1 VTSPATSTP
10 AAATW
15 HTPTPGPI
23 AVLTRPGDMRTLTR
37 TLRSY
42 ASRHPDTAWVHPN
55 VGRNRD
61 ALSNLGQD
69 LLDAIGVVGLTTPRT
84 VGERHLLRP
93 LTHLVHGP
101 VRHVVVDDAALLPT
115 DVLTDLHETA
125 ILGRVQLWLL
135 ADTAGSN
142 VAGRARSRATM
153 FLEWVNDVCTARRP
167 DQILELWRHRPR
179 TNSSCRPPEPVWWLT
194 PLDHQQPL
202 PAGCASHRNDLGSG
216 HIDCLHDWARQALT
230 AGHLAPGHA
239 RRRLAE
245 YINHPDTTVADRWAL
260 TSAGRDL
267 FTPGADALRLLG
279 PTCPSLGDV
288 SPDGSTIH
296 TDGTPHTV
304 PAEMRPAEA
313 RLRTSR
319 RLAGCLAH
327 EPIHGLFDQVPGIPR
342 RRP

>member
-1 VTSPATSTP
+1 MTTPATSTSP
-10 AAATW
+10 AASW

-23 AVLTRPGDMRTLTR
+23 VVLTRPDGMRTLTR
-37 TLRSY
+37 TLRGY

-69 LLDAIGVVGLTTPRT
+69 LLDALGVVGLTTPRT

-93 LTHLVHGP
+93 LTHLIHGP
-101 VRHVVVDDAALLPT
+101 VRHVVVDDATLLPT

-135 ADTAGSN
+135 ADTAGN
-142 VAGRARSRATM
+142 TAVWRARSRATK

-167 DQILELWRHRPR
+167 DRTLDQWRRRPR
-179 TNSSCRPPEPVWWLT
+179 THPWCRPPEPVWWVA
-194 PLDHQQPL
+194 PLDQDRPL
-202 PAGCASHRNDLGSG
+202 PAGCADRRNPSGSG
-216 HIDCLHDWARQALT
+216 HIDCLHAWVRQALT
-230 AGHLAPGHA
+230 AGHLAPGMA
-239 RRRLAE
+239 RQRLAE
-245 YINHPDTTVADRWAL
+245 YTEHPDTTVVDRWAL
-260 TSAGRDL
+260 TAAGRDL
-267 FTPGADALRLLG
+267 YTPGADAIRLLG
-279 PTCPSLGDV
+279 ATYVALGDV

-304 PAEMRPAEA
+304 PAEMRPAVA

-319 RLAGCLAH
+319 RLAGCLDH
-327 EPIHGLFDQVPGIPR
+327 EPIHGIFDGPGIR
-342 RRP
+342 IA